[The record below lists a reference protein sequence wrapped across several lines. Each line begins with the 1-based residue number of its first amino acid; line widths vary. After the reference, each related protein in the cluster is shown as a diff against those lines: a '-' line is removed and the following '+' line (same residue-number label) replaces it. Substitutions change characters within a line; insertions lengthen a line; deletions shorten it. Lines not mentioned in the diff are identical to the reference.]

1 LYLSNEGIEVNT
13 WSGAMN
19 DWQVQY
25 VHPSVMANSTSV
37 KKVFEDIAVTSI
49 GNAFGVVKQDGRADT
64 IEHWQVG
71 DDMVDW
77 SLIGNVDLGGAWG

>member
-1 LYLSNEGIEVNT
+1 MNT

-25 VHPSVMANSTSV
+25 VHPSVMANSTSNN
-37 KKVFEDIAVTSI
+37 KVFEGVAVTSI
-49 GNAFGVVKQDGRADT
+49 GNAFGAVKQDGQADA
-64 IEHWQVG
+64 IEHWLVG

-77 SLIGNVDLGGAWG
+77 SLIGNIDLGGAWG